1 MECLVDQRQHA
12 FEISIDL
19 VIPET
24 KDSVPLFCKM
34 AVAFCITF
42 CMCIKVVLATVDFDD
57 EAMLEADKVNDET
70 IAGRLAAKMKSA
82 LPP

>member
-1 MECLVDQRQHA
+1 
-12 FEISIDL
+12 
-19 VIPET
+19 
-24 KDSVPLFCKM
+24 M

>member
-1 MECLVDQRQHA
+1 
-12 FEISIDL
+12 
-19 VIPET
+19 
-24 KDSVPLFCKM
+24 
-34 AVAFCITF
+34 
-42 CMCIKVVLATVDFDD
+42 MCIKVVLATVDFDD